1 MNTWIELIN
10 GPIWSQM
17 FQMDLLCQKAIESL
31 LVFTLCAIP
40 ILFGVMGLLVV
51 MDSMLLEDEDLHKNT
66 LKWRVT

>member
-17 FQMDLLCQKAIESL
+17 LQVDLLCQKAIESL
-31 LVFTLCAIP
+31 LFFTLCAIP

-51 MDSMLLEDEDLHKNT
+51 IDRTLLEDEDLHKTT
-66 LKWRVT
+66 LR